1 VIVHSVSQGMQIQIV
16 HCVKPAPEKVEQLRS
31 KVGKNINL
39 QTKHAAKLLQRGP
52 KRTQGVRRM

>member
-1 VIVHSVSQGMQIQIV
+1 MQIQID
-16 HCVKPAPEKVEQLRS
+16 HCVKPAPEKVRQLRS

-39 QTKHAAKLLQRGP
+39 QTKHAAKLLQRGS